1 MTVEELVQ
9 RLAAIGAYSVVQKGR
24 ISVQV
29 ERKGHSL
36 CDGWFNGPPSDIEST
51 LAKAEARAG
60 VSEPGDAEYASWGAE
75 PYRFVK
81 HIPAPDH
88 ITTQMIE
95 RAAAALEIEL

>member
-29 ERKGHSL
+29 ERNGHSL
-36 CDGWFNGPPSDIEST
+36 CDGWFSGPASDIESV

-60 VSEPGDAEYASWGAE
+60 VTDPGDAEYLSWSQDG
-75 PYRFVK
+75 
-81 HIPAPDH
+81 D
-88 ITTQMIE
+88 
-95 RAAAALEIEL
+95 AAAA

>member
-9 RLAAIGAYSVVQKGR
+9 RLAAIGAYSVLQKGR

-29 ERKGHSL
+29 ERNGHSL
-36 CDGWFNGPPSDIEST
+36 RDGWFNGPPSDIEST

-60 VSEPGDAEYASWGAE
+60 VTDPGDAEYLSWGSE

-81 HIPAPDH
+81 HIPANQ
-88 ITTQMIE
+88 IAYVET
-95 RAAAALEIEL
+95 